1 MDDDIEQT
9 EIEERV
15 EDIEVEAR
23 FVAKRIQK
31 LIQEKFQVWDRK
43 KGDFRDIQYKDIVV
57 LLRATTQAAPI
68 YEQEILKL
76 EMPVFSDSSQGY
88 LDSIEIQT
96 MLCLLKIIDNPM
108 QDIPLVSV
116 LRSSIGG
123 FTDNDL
129 VEIRLNDKQDD
140 FYTCLKKAK
149 VNANTELRNK
159 IEKFLNQL
167 EEWRKEQEFLSLD
180 ELIWKIYAD
189 TSYYNYVGLMPNGE
203 LRQAN
208 LKMLF
213 ERAKSYEKASFKGL
227 YHFIHFIERLQLS
240 SGDMGTAKIIGEN
253 ENVIRIMSIHKS
265 KGLEFPVVILAGTG
279 KQFNLMDLN
288 DAILLHQDLGIGVKY
303 KDDELQIQYDTLT
316 KEAIKNKMK
325 IETLSEEMRILY
337 VALTR
342 AKEKLIITGMVKDY
356 PKMLEKMQ
364 EQVDK
369 SPKKDGKIEPILVK
383 KYKRYIDW
391 FLLVYLYEQSIINQI
406 FDWNVYS
413 KKEVLTDSVMKEKE
427 KIEIKKELE
436 EKSKTLQPEQIEN
449 IRNILQWKYPNIL
462 ATTIP
467 TKASVTQLKQLS
479 QKRVTIQKSE
489 IIFAKPKFLKA
500 QDEKLSNAQKGTLVH
515 LCMQHLKENIQY
527 DLEMIKEL
535 IQNLEQKE
543 IITANEAENIN
554 PYPILQFTK
563 SSTWKQLQQAKEIE
577 REKAFYIQVPAKE
590 IYGQDVEEWILV
602 QGIIDLYYKDKN
614 GKLVLVDYKTDYVE
628 KGEEQELISKYKKQL
643 QLYKYALEE
652 AMNQKVEKTYLYST
666 YLGKELEVK

>member
-213 ERAKSYEKASFKGL
+213 ERAKSYEQASFKGL

-489 IIFAKPKFLKA
+489 ITFAKPKFLKA

>member
-1 MDDDIEQT
+1 M
-9 EIEERV
+9 
-15 EDIEVEAR
+15 EAR

-31 LIQEKFQVWDRK
+31 LIQEKFQVWDKK
-43 KGDFRDIQYKDIVV
+43 KGHFRDIQYKDIVV

-149 VNANTELRNK
+149 VNANAELRNK

-167 EEWRKEQEFLSLD
+167 EEWRKEQEILSLD

-325 IETLSEEMRILY
+325 METLSEEMRILY

-356 PKMLEKMQ
+356 PKMSEKMQ
-364 EQVDK
+364 EQVDRY
-369 SPKKDGKIEPILVK
+369 PKKDGKISMPTFETTLDA
-383 KYKRYIDW
+383 KYNKGLCLIG
-391 FLLVYLYEQSIINQI
+391 YENHP
-406 FDWNVYS
+406 
-413 KKEVLTDSVMKEKE
+413 DSE
-427 KIEIKKELE
+427 KILEIF
-436 EKSKTLQPEQIEN
+436 N
-449 IRNILQWKYPNIL
+449 
-462 ATTIP
+462 
-467 TKASVTQLKQLS
+467 
-479 QKRVTIQKSE
+479 
-489 IIFAKPKFLKA
+489 
-500 QDEKLSNAQKGTLVH
+500 
-515 LCMQHLKENIQY
+515 
-527 DLEMIKEL
+527 
-535 IQNLEQKE
+535 NL
-543 IITANEAENIN
+543 
-554 PYPILQFTK
+554 
-563 SSTWKQLQQAKEIE
+563 
-577 REKAFYIQVPAKE
+577 
-590 IYGQDVEEWILV
+590 
-602 QGIIDLYYKDKN
+602 
-614 GKLVLVDYKTDYVE
+614 
-628 KGEEQELISKYKKQL
+628 
-643 QLYKYALEE
+643 
-652 AMNQKVEKTYLYST
+652 
-666 YLGKELEVK
+666 

>member
-57 LLRATTQAAPI
+57 LLRATTQAVPI

-213 ERAKSYEKASFKGL
+213 ERAKSYEQASFKGL